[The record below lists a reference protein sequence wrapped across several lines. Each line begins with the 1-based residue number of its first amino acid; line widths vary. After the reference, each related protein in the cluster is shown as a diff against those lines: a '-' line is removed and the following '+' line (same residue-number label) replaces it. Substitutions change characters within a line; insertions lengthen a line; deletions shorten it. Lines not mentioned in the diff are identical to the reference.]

1 MTKHKIYDDVEFENI
16 AELTLEQINSDIA
29 EYNAMLDR
37 LQKLRDNDAI
47 SQREFHILVV
57 TINNRLH
64 DFASMKIEAQE
75 SNNV

>member
-1 MTKHKIYDDVEFENI
+1 MKRENI
-16 AELTLEQINSDIA
+16 MTNLEQINSDIV

-47 SQREFHILVV
+47 SQREFHILAV

-64 DFASMKIEAQE
+64 DFASMKIEAEAQE